1 MELGRECGQRGGDA
15 LVGARVAGE
24 PGDDLQVGQGGKGLG
39 ERRLGAC
46 QVLWEIEQHRPR
58 LCRGRGLFADQY
70 RRCDEEVAGVVPPWL
85 ERGEGLAMKA
95 DNVLDEAGGGPEARE
110 GGVGHVAQG
119 RHRQAERTRCGGMP
133 GNALEDSGVGVQ
145 ALTDGC
151 RGHRARRG
159 ASAFRGQG
167 RGGDLLGEAGKCG
180 EVDARN
186 AVALVCQA
194 ARQESASDDTR
205 DVVRHQH
212 RHGSHRIVTLDL
224 CYRCSQGLQGRPT
237 VRRCRHLNGQGGTPL
252 PNTPRLPDRRLSAS
266 EGQKVARRP
275 ANARYQGRP
284 GDCDVESRTRK
295 ASPREVGDRAHEVHP
310 DDCRPHRL
318 APVDQLRRS
327 RREVGPRRR
336 GK

>member
-1 MELGRECGQRGGDA
+1 M
-15 LVGARVAGE
+15 RVAKGSLVLEEAWNSGASAVSVAATPWSARGLPVE

-46 QVLWEIEQHRPR
+46 QVLWEIEQHRPQ
-58 LCRGRGLFADQY
+58 LCRGRGLFADQH
-70 RRCDEEVAGVVPPWL
+70 RRCDEEVGGVVPPWL

-110 GGVGHVAQG
+110 GGVGHVAKG
-119 RHRQAERTRCGGMP
+119 RHRQAERTGCGGMP
-133 GNALEDSGVGVQ
+133 GNALEDSGIGVQ
-145 ALTDGC
+145 ALTDGR

-159 ASAFRGQG
+159 ASAFCGQG

-186 AVALVCQA
+186 SVALVCQA

-224 CYRCSQGLQGRPT
+224 CYRCSQGHQSRPT
-237 VRRCRHLNGQGGTPL
+237 VRRCRHLNGQGGTPSR
-252 PNTPRLPDRRLSAS
+252 TPLACLIAGYRPLKDKRWLDAERMLDIRVGLVTAMSTHTR
-266 EGQKVARRP
+266 GRRP
-275 ANARYQGRP
+275 
-284 GDCDVESRTRK
+284 
-295 ASPREVGDRAHEVHP
+295 RA
-310 DDCRPHRL
+310 
-318 APVDQLRRS
+318 
-327 RREVGPRRR
+327 
-336 GK
+336 K